1 MDEIKNTESEDNNDD
16 VENNENQN
24 NISEEINKNE
34 NTVDE
39 KDKKGSVMEEV
50 FQWVKAIAFALV
62 IVLVL
67 QGFVFQP
74 VIVKGQSMEDTL
86 NDGQRLI
93 LYKLGYY
100 FSNPKHDDIVV
111 LQHQAGFFGDS
122 TTLDNLPV
130 FRRAFPDFGEIN
142 YIKRVIGVAGDKVDI
157 RNGSVYVN
165 DKKLNEPY
173 AKGKT
178 NNNGEM
184 SFPQVVPEG
193 KVFVLGDNRENSSDS
208 RAIGFVDLKK
218 IKGKAVFRIFPFGNF
233 GSLIGK

>member
-1 MDEIKNTESEDNNDD
+1 MDEIKNKGSEDSNDD

-34 NTVDE
+34 NIVDE

-74 VIVKGQSMEDTL
+74 VIVKGPSMDDTL
-86 NDGQRLI
+86 HDGQRLI
-93 LYKLGYY
+93 LFKLGYY

-130 FRRAFPDFGEIN
+130 FRRAFPDLGEIN
-142 YIKRVIGVAGDKVDI
+142 YIKRVIGVAGDKVDV
-157 RNGSVYVN
+157 RNGRVYVN
-165 DKKLNEPY
+165 DKQLDEPY
-173 AKGKT
+173 AKGIT
-178 NNNGEM
+178 NDNGM
-184 SFPQVVPEG
+184 SFPVAVPEG
-193 KVFVLGDNRENSSDS
+193 KVFVMGDNRENSSDS
-208 RAIGFVDLKK
+208 RAFGFVDLKK
-218 IKGKAVFRIFPFGNF
+218 IKGKAVFRLFPFGKF